1 MLLSEVT
8 YAILDIIRGGY
19 ISDDEKLDIR
29 LIETFIKSKRAEYV
43 QQYIEPGKPL
53 PEHFY
58 QYCVTSSKQLI
69 SNPTDATKTYKLLG
83 LPKIVFSRNGP
94 IIMEISEADNLYKG
108 IALNAS
114 PFKVVNNYA
123 FKYSG
128 EGRFNQNWVYVTYKN
143 DTLFMKSKGTK
154 LPTINKFSIKAVFED
169 PETITG
175 FDCVEHDYPIT
186 IQAYEYIKTQ
196 VLATDLKIFIAV
208 NSDTD
213 NDASGEVDNK

>member
-29 LIETFIKSKRAEYV
+29 LIETFIKSKRAEYI

-58 QYCVTSSKQLI
+58 QYHTTSSKNLI
-69 SNPTDATKTYKLLG
+69 SNPTDVVKIYKLIG

-94 IIMEISEADNLYKG
+94 IIMEISEASNTYKG
-108 IALNAS
+108 VALDAS

-128 EGRFNQNWVYVTYKN
+128 EGRFNTNWIYVTYKG

-169 PETITG
+169 PESIES
-175 FDCVEHDYPIT
+175 FCCEEHDYPIT

-196 VLATDLKIFIAV
+196 VLATDLKIFIEV
-208 NSDTD
+208 NSDI
-213 NDASGEVDNK
+213 NNNASGEVENK

>member
-58 QYCVTSSKQLI
+58 QYCTSSSKSLL
-69 SNPTDATKTYKLLG
+69 SNSTDIVKIYKLIG
-83 LPKIVFSRNGP
+83 LPKVVFSRNGP
-94 IIMEISEADNLYKG
+94 IIMEISEADNIYKG
-108 IALNAS
+108 VALDAS
-114 PFKVVNNYA
+114 PFKLVNNYA

-128 EGRFNQNWVYVTYKN
+128 EGRFNTNWIYVTYKG
-143 DTLFMKSKGTK
+143 DTLYLKSKGTK

-169 PETITG
+169 PEDITQ
-175 FDCVEHDYPIT
+175 FKCDEQDYPIT
-186 IQAYEYIKTQ
+186 IQAYEYIKNQ
-196 VLATDLKIFIAV
+196 VLATDLKIFV
-208 NSDTD
+208 STTSDTE
-213 NDASGEVDNK
+213 NDASGEANNK

>member
-43 QQYIEPGKPL
+43 QQYVEPGKPL

-58 QYCVTSSKQLI
+58 QYCTSSSKSLL
-69 SNPTDATKTYKLLG
+69 SNPTDEVKIYKLLG
-83 LPKIVFSRNGP
+83 LPKVVFSRNGP
-94 IIMEISEADNLYKG
+94 IIMEITEASNNYKG
-108 IALNAS
+108 FALDAS
-114 PFKVVNNYA
+114 PFKLVNNYA

-128 EGRFNQNWVYVTYKN
+128 EGRFNTNWIYVTYKG
-143 DTLFMKSKGTK
+143 DTLYMKSKGTK

-169 PETITG
+169 PETIAT
-175 FDCVEHDYPIT
+175 FNCDEQDYPIT
-186 IQAYEYIKTQ
+186 IQAYEYIKNQ
-196 VLATDLKIFIAV
+196 VLATDLKIFIAAK
-208 NSDTD
+208 SDVE
-213 NDASGEVDNK
+213 NDSSGETND

>member
-29 LIETFIKSKRAEYV
+29 LIETFIRSKRAQYIQE
-43 QQYIEPGKPL
+43 YIEPGKPL

-58 QYCVTSSKQLI
+58 QYYTTSSKSLLSDPI
-69 SNPTDATKTYKLLG
+69 DTIKIYKLIG
-83 LPKIVFSRNGP
+83 LPKVVFSRNGP
-94 IIMEISEADNLYKG
+94 IIMEISEADNVYKG
-108 IALNAS
+108 FTLDVS

-128 EGRFNQNWVYVTYKN
+128 EGRFNTNWIYVTYKS

-169 PETITG
+169 PESVSG
-175 FDCVEHDYPIT
+175 FDSTKLDYPIT
-186 IQAYEYIKTQ
+186 LQAYEYIKTQ
-196 VLATDLKIFIAV
+196 VLASDLKIFISV
-208 NSDTD
+208 KSDVE
-213 NDASGEVDNK
+213 NDSSGEEK

>member
-29 LIETFIKSKRAEYV
+29 LIETFIRSKRAEYI
-43 QQYIEPGKPL
+43 QKYIEPGKPL

-58 QYCVTSSKQLI
+58 QYCTSSSKSLL
-69 SNPTDATKTYKLLG
+69 SNPTDTTKIYKLKG
-83 LPKIVFSRNGP
+83 LPKVVFSRNGP
-94 IIMEISEADNLYKG
+94 IIMEISEADNVYKG
-108 IALNAS
+108 IALDAS
-114 PFKVVNNYA
+114 PFKLVNNYA

-128 EGRFNQNWVYVTYKN
+128 EGRFNGNWIYVTYKG

-169 PETITG
+169 PETIPE
-175 FDCVEHDYPIT
+175 FKCDEQDYPIT
-186 IQAYEYIKTQ
+186 IQAYEYIKEQ
-196 VLATDLKIFIAV
+196 VLATDLKIFISV
-208 NSDTD
+208 KSDTE
-213 NDASGEVDNK
+213 NDSSGETEDK